1 MPIFG
6 WFPQFPKKDV
16 RAIYRNPLDKN
27 LRAKCSSTPRRFFF
41 HWKFARTSTKTSSI
55 YDINGVG
62 CVWKWLYTAAGSLM
76 PPSPPLLLLLLLF
89 VRSGSRRIIW
99 NYLSVLLTLLLIL
112 QNKCHIVVV
121 MLSFF
126 FLIPRLPPLFGASLH
141 RPRPRAHSYSLDCW
155 MIEQTSIRIRF
166 TRKHLAIWLLVQ
178 QMWPYRCRSQIRLCR
193 SLDHQTVYIY
203 VCMYQNSIRMST
215 YKTNTSTRVSI
226 ELIFCCR
233 WLLSARLSPPP
244 PPRLL
249 RFRALI
255 SIEWMYV
262 DTYLYI

>member
-1 MPIFG
+1 MLFNTTPLFFPLKICAYEYQNQFDIRHQWG
-6 WFPQFPKKDV
+6 WLCVEMIVYCCWQFD
-16 RAIYRNPLDKN
+16 
-27 LRAKCSSTPRRFFF
+27 
-41 HWKFARTSTKTSSI
+41 
-55 YDINGVG
+55 
-62 CVWKWLYTAAGSLM
+62 AA
-76 PPSPPLLLLLLLF
+76 
-89 VRSGSRRIIW
+89 VA
-99 NYLSVLLTLLLIL
+99 T
-112 QNKCHIVVV
+112 IVVV
-121 MLSFF
+121 VVAVCAKRITSNYLELLVCLIDVALDFAKQMSYRGRNVIVFFF

-215 YKTNTSTRVSI
+215 YKTSTSTRVSI